1 MKITVVKVNIINC
14 QIGLFASI
22 NSSDRM
28 QTQKVG
34 RILRHSNTIIII
46 NYYRLTR
53 EEEIV
58 NKWLEGYNQELIR
71 EVDFNT
77 IKDENWLNNG

>member
-1 MKITVVKVNIINC
+1 M
-14 QIGLFASI
+14 
-22 NSSDRM
+22 
-28 QTQKVG
+28 
-34 RILRHSNTIIII
+34 RILRHRNPIIII
-46 NYYRLTR
+46 PYYRLTR

-58 NKWLEGYNQELIR
+58 NKWLEGYNPELIK